1 MRFDDLKNVVELKI
15 NGHKLVVRSV
25 EGVEYIK
32 AVEDYLNNKIE
43 EVKENTKA
51 VSTLDLTLLAAL
63 NITGEALKTK
73 EILERLGEKSEEL
86 TQQIDRRLA

>member
-1 MRFDDLKNVVELKI
+1 MKNVVELKI

>member
-1 MRFDDLKNVVELKI
+1 MHGVKNIAELRI
-15 NGHKLVVRSV
+15 NGHKLVVKSD
-25 EGVEYIK
+25 EGEEYIR

-51 VSTLDLTLLAAL
+51 VSTLDLMLLAAL
-63 NITGEALKTK
+63 NITGEVLRTK

-86 TQQIDRRLA
+86 ASRIDRRFL